1 MPSLGQAGQVDRD
14 AGGGGGGGGGAPQRT
29 GIPGDRCEYNPLV
42 GCGCV

>member
-1 MPSLGQAGQVDRD
+1 MPNLGQGGQVDRD
-14 AGGGGGGGGGAPQRT
+14 AGGGGGGGPERT

>member
-14 AGGGGGGGGGAPQRT
+14 AGDGGGGGGAPQRSGT
-29 GIPGDRCEYNPLV
+29 PGDRCEYNPLV